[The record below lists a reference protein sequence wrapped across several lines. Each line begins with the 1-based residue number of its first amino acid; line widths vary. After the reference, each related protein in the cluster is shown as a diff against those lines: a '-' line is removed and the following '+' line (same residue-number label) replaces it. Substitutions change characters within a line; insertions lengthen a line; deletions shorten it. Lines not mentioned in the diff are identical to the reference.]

1 MRRLPRLLRLLL
13 PCLLL
18 PAALGAEEIH
28 VITLKHRSAQEI
40 IPVIRPLLGPNDA
53 VSGTDYRLLVRTAEK
68 NLREIERVLAQLDVA
83 RRNLTLTVRQGDD
96 ASRRETSQE
105 LSGEANI
112 GHDAR
117 VRLPQ
122 RTPPDDRGIVIEQQG
137 ADGRLRYQ
145 AREQRAT
152 ASDARTQVLRV
163 QDGQRAFIHV
173 GQSVPHVQRIVSLAG
188 RQVTLAQGVEYQN
201 VVTGFE
207 VAPRTQGER
216 VQLEITPR
224 LSALADP
231 ATGLANFQ
239 ALRTTVNVRLGEWID
254 LGGIQGVGED
264 VRRAV
269 AESAAAS
276 GNERRSVWIKV
287 E

>member
-1 MRRLPRLLRLLL
+1 MRHFPRLFRLLL

-83 RRNLTLTVRQGDD
+83 RRNLTLTVRQGAD
-96 ASRRETSQE
+96 ANRGEASQD
-105 LSGEANI
+105 LSGEAAI
-112 GHDAR
+112 GRDAR
-117 VRLPQ
+117 ARLPQ

-145 AREQRAT
+145 TREQRGT
-152 ASDARTQVLRV
+152 ASDARTQILRV
-163 QDGQRAFIHV
+163 QDGQRAFIRV

-188 RQVTLAQGVEYQN
+188 RQVTIAQGVEFQN

-207 VAPRTQGER
+207 VLPRTQGER

-239 ALRTTVNVRLGEWID
+239 ALRTTVNIRLGEWVD
-254 LGGIQGVGED
+254 LGGIQGVGEE

-269 AESAAAS
+269 AESAAADS
-276 GNERRSVWIKV
+276 NERRSVWIKV